1 MYKQIFPLVWKEVT
15 DFQIDKAV
23 KNGMIPRHYMID
35 DATDRLKGYVE
46 VYLREE
52 IRDEAAVQDVEAF
65 EQFMEVAAISD
76 GEMINYA
83 NIAIFIWHKDLYRL
97 LCRLCRER
105 CRRHLRY

>member
-1 MYKQIFPLVWKEVT
+1 MYKQIFPLARKEVT

-35 DATDRLKGYVE
+35 DATDRLEGYVE

-76 GEMINYA
+76 GETINYA
-83 NIAIFIWHKDLYRL
+83 NIAIFIWHKDLY
-97 LCRLCRER
+97 
-105 CRRHLRY
+105 

>member
-1 MYKQIFPLVWKEVT
+1 MYKRIVPLARKEVT

-23 KNGMIPRHYMID
+23 QNGMIPRHYMID
-35 DATDRLKGYVE
+35 DATRLEGYVE

-65 EQFMEVAAISD
+65 EPFMEVASISD

>member
-1 MYKQIFPLVWKEVT
+1 MARKEVT

-23 KNGMIPRHYMID
+23 QNGMIPRHYMID
-35 DATDRLKGYVE
+35 DATRLEGYVE

-65 EQFMEVAAISD
+65 EQFMEVASISD

-97 LCRLCRER
+97 LCCLCRER
-105 CRRHLRY
+105 CCRHLRY

>member
-35 DATDRLKGYVE
+35 DAMRLEGYVE

-52 IRDEAAVQDVEAF
+52 I
-65 EQFMEVAAISD
+65 
-76 GEMINYA
+76 
-83 NIAIFIWHKDLYRL
+83 
-97 LCRLCRER
+97 
-105 CRRHLRY
+105 

>member
-1 MYKQIFPLVWKEVT
+1 MARKEVT

-23 KNGMIPRHYMID
+23 QNGMIPRHYMID
-35 DATDRLKGYVE
+35 DATRLEGYVE

-83 NIAIFIWHKDLYRL
+83 NIAILYGTRIYIDSYAVYV
-97 LCRLCRER
+97 ESAVVVI
-105 CRRHLRY
+105 

>member
-1 MYKQIFPLVWKEVT
+1 MARKEVT

-23 KNGMIPRHYMID
+23 QNGMIPRHYMID
-35 DATDRLKGYVE
+35 DATDRLEGYVE

-83 NIAIFIWHKDLYRL
+83 NIAILYGIKIYIDSYAVYV
-97 LCRLCRER
+97 ESAVVVI
-105 CRRHLRY
+105 

>member
-1 MYKQIFPLVWKEVT
+1 MYKRIVPLARKEVT

-23 KNGMIPRHYMID
+23 QNGMIPRHYMID
-35 DATDRLKGYVE
+35 DATRLEGYVE

-83 NIAIFIWHKDLYRL
+83 NISIFIWHKDLYRL

>member
-1 MYKQIFPLVWKEVT
+1 MYKRIVPLARKEVT

-23 KNGMIPRHYMID
+23 QNGMIPRHYMID
-35 DATDRLKGYVE
+35 DATRLEGYVE

-76 GEMINYA
+76 GETINYA

-97 LCRLCRER
+97 LCRLCREH